1 MLKWLW
7 LSVLVV
13 VLDQGSKYLAE
24 RMLTLH
30 DPVALMPLLNMT
42 LSHNPGAAFSFL
54 ADAGGW
60 QRWLFIALAAL
71 VSVVLVVWLRKL
83 SRADAWIAAAVT
95 LVLGGAIGNLID
107 RVTHQYVIDFI
118 DVYYKGWHWY
128 TFNVADMAITVG
140 VVVLIADGLFG
151 RSKDNRP

>member
-7 LSVLVV
+7 LSVVV
-13 VLDQGSKYLAE
+13 VALDQGSKYLAE
-24 RMLTLH
+24 QMLTLH
-30 DPVALMPLLNMT
+30 DPVAVMPLLNMT

-71 VSVVLVVWLRKL
+71 VSAVLVVWLRKL

-107 RVTHQYVIDFI
+107 RVVHQYVIDFI

-151 RSKDNRP
+151 RSKDKRP